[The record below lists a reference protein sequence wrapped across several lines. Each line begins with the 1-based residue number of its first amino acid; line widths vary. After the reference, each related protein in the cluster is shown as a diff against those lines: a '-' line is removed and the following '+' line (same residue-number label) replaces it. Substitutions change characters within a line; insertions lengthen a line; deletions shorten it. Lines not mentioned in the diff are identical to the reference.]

1 VLPAAHRLHRS
12 ADFARVLRS
21 GRRCARPA
29 LVVHLLVA
37 EPGSAVDAVDAAE
50 PTAAA
55 KAGVVVSRAVGGSVV
70 RHAVVRRLR
79 ALLRDRLERLP
90 AGALLVVRARPL
102 AAATA
107 YRDLGAQLDDC
118 LDRLQVAT

>member
-1 VLPAAHRLHRS
+1 MLPAAHRLHRS
-12 ADFARVLRS
+12 ADFARALRS

-37 EPGSAVDAVDAAE
+37 AQATPEDGGGPAV
-50 PTAAA
+50 A

-70 RHAVVRRLR
+70 RHAVLRRFR
-79 ALLRDRLERLP
+79 ALLGERLSRLP

-102 AAATA
+102 AAVTA
-107 YRDLGAQLDDC
+107 YVDLGAQLDDC
-118 LDRLQVAT
+118 LERLQVAA

>member
-12 ADFARVLRS
+12 ADFARALRS

-37 EPGSAVDAVDAAE
+37 EPGSVVDAVE

-118 LDRLQVAT
+118 LDRLQVAS